1 MLKAPL
7 SPTASPRALHALSDD
22 ARYRLLVEAVTDY
35 AIYMLDPQGMVV
47 SWNPGA
53 QRLKGYSAKEA
64 LGLHFGA
71 FYTPQDRQAGRPES
85 ALAQAAAEGRFEA
98 EGWRVRQDAS
108 RFWALVVIDPIRAED
123 GSLLGFAKVT
133 RDLTERRAA
142 DEAIRRSEQQFRLLV
157 EGVTD
162 YAIYMLDAG
171 GTIVSWNSGA
181 ERIKGYQAAE
191 VIGTHFSRFYR
202 EADIARGAP
211 AAALAAAMREGRFE
225 AESVRVRKGG
235 EEFHAHVVID
245 SIQDSEGRIVGYAK
259 VTRDVTEKKRA
270 QQELEQARE
279 ALFQAQ
285 KLEAIGRLT
294 GGVAHDFNNLLMVIM
309 SSLELTKRRL
319 PDDAKLMQLI
329 NNALDG
335 VRRGATLTQRL
346 LAFARRQDLRP
357 TTVHLPTVV
366 SSLVDMLSRTLG
378 KSVRLHTAFAP
389 TMRPVRIDV
398 NQLELALLNLVV
410 NARDAMPQGGNLRIE
425 VSEEEI
431 VAASA
436 GMPAPGAYLRLSVS
450 DDGAGMDAATL
461 ARAAEPFFTTKGTG
475 KGTGLGLSMVHGLA
489 EQSGGRL
496 VLDSQLGTG
505 TTATLWL
512 PATDDQVAGP
522 ADALAEEAT
531 KERPRPSLL
540 VLAVDDD
547 PLVLTNTGAML
558 EELGHSVLLAASAAE
573 ALQILRRGHGVGLLI
588 TDHAMPQMTG
598 AQLIATA
605 AEEFPALP
613 VVVASGYAE
622 LPEDLPSFV
631 VRLAKPFEQH
641 SLAQSVEAALQ
652 ARARPGGDG

>member
-71 FYTPQDRQAGRPES
+71 FYTPHDRQAGRPES

-123 GSLLGFAKVT
+123 GSLLGSAKVT

-245 SIQDSEGRIVGYAK
+245 SIQDSDGRIVGYAK

-431 VAASA
+431 AAASA

-558 EELGHSVLLAASAAE
+558 EELGHSVLQAASAAE

-652 ARARPGGDG
+652 ARGAPGG

>member
-202 EADIARGAP
+202 EAGIARGAP

-431 VAASA
+431 AAASA

-558 EELGHSVLLAASAAE
+558 EELGHSVLQAASAAE

>member
-431 VAASA
+431 AAASA